1 MIIAVNTRLLLKEKL
16 EGIGWFA
23 CETLK
28 RITQNHPE
36 HQFIFIFDRK
46 YSDEFIY
53 SDNVKPVVAHPQAR
67 HPVLWY
73 LYFDWAIPH
82 LLRKH
87 KADIFLSPDGWLSLR
102 TKIKSLPVVH
112 DLNFFHYPD
121 FVPWLNR
128 RYYYYFFP
136 RFIQKA
142 TRIATVSE
150 FSKSDIASRFGVNPD
165 KIDVVYNG
173 ARDVLTPLDERQQKD
188 VRKKYTD
195 SCPFFLFVGLIHR
208 RKNVDNLIKAF
219 GKFKQSI
226 ASNLRLLVV
235 GSKKYW
241 DEEVRAAY
249 DNSQFKKDIIFTG
262 RMETEELNRVIASAT
277 ALVYPSHFEGFGI
290 PILEAMYCDVP
301 VITSSVSSMP
311 EVGGDAAIYVEPASV
326 DSIKDAMVEIFYNIN
341 LRKALIEKARI
352 QRSKFTW
359 NKTAGLLWQSI
370 EKCAGISP

>member
-173 ARDVLTPLDERQQKD
+173 ARDILTPLDERLQKD

-195 SCPFFLFVGLIHR
+195 GCPFFLFVGLIHR

-219 GKFKQSI
+219 DKFKQSI
-226 ASNLRLLVV
+226 PGNLRLLVV